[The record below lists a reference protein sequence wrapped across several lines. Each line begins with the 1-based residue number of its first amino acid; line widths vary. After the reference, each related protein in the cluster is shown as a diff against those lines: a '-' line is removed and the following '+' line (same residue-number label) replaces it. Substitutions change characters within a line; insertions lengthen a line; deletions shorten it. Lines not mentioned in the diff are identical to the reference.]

1 VTASSSPPD
10 ILRRMWRGFTLV
22 EVMLALALLA
32 CGLLG
37 VAAAAGSA
45 ARLAAD
51 GARAA
56 RALSLAR
63 SRVELLANH
72 GCPDEEASGS
82 AHHSSALID
91 EFWSVVR
98 AGAIAVAA
106 DSVAFGRQGDRRQL
120 VVRTVILC

>member
-1 VTASSSPPD
+1 VTATV
-10 ILRRMWRGFTLV
+10 LERATVGRMRRGFTLV

-45 ARLAAD
+45 ARLASD

-63 SRVELLANH
+63 SRVELLANR
-72 GCPDEEASGS
+72 GCPDGDDSGS
-82 AHHSSALID
+82 AHHAAALID

-98 AGAIAVAA
+98 TGPVAVAM
-106 DSVAFGRQGDRRQL
+106 DSVAFGREGDRRQL